1 MFETWKKDYEGRLR
15 AGNKTILS
23 RLGSEDTDTGGSV
36 ETKWLGKL
44 RSTMY
49 SCILTCFFSRDAH
62 LFF

>member
-1 MFETWKKDYEGRLR
+1 MFETWKKDHEGRLR
-15 AGNKTILS
+15 AGHKTILS
-23 RLGSEDTDTGGSV
+23 RLGSEDIGGSV
-36 ETKWLGKL
+36 ETKWLKKL